1 MKIYIIIYKMNKFYL
16 YIKMEQKLLNTKR
29 KFIVKRNIIKP
40 SKDQFSHFKE
50 IIEESEMNFN
60 KDMVTRKEKK

>member
-29 KFIVKRNIIKP
+29 KFIEKLKIIKQN
-40 SKDQFSHFKE
+40 KDEFSHFKE
-50 IIEESEMNFN
+50 IIEKSKRNFN
-60 KDMVTRKEKK
+60 KDMITRKEKK